1 VENIAF
7 SGADKATRY
16 RELLPQLA
24 TFDDGDVAG
33 LAPIAELL
41 GSLSW

>member
-1 VENIAF
+1 VESIAF
-7 SGADKATRY
+7 SGADQATRY
-16 RELLPQLA
+16 RER
-24 TFDDGDVAG
+24 